1 MRKRSSWMI
10 KGLCLSLALALLS
23 LMLILGWQRPLEA
36 LAQSSGFVL
45 HEIRIYDRSRSDK
58 QELLETIGLRIG
70 MSLAAISPKEL
81 RKRLLELRWVADAR
95 VQRYWSGLLVIAL
108 REHNP
113 AALWQHGENLVPISR
128 DGTPIITD
136 GFTPF
141 EKLFRISGEEAPAHL
156 EELLQIVA
164 HWPELHGHISQAHL
178 TTQNTWNLT
187 LHTGTKVLLA
197 SDPLLR
203 NVLQLLRLE
212 RHYGILEAPPL
223 VIDLRASDRASVRAI
238 SEDAKALVMKMRN
251 QP

>member
-1 MRKRSSWMI
+1 MTKRSSWI
-10 KGLCLSLALALLS
+10 LKGLCLSLALALLS
-23 LMLILGWQRPLEA
+23 LMLVLGWQRPLEI
-36 LAQSSGFVL
+36 LTQRSGFVL
-45 HEIRIYDRSRSDK
+45 REIRIYDRSRSDK
-58 QELLETIGLRIG
+58 NELLKTLALQIG
-70 MSLAAISPKEL
+70 MSLAAISPSEL
-81 RKRLLELRWVADAR
+81 RKRLLELRWVEDVR

-113 AALWQHGENLVPISR
+113 AALWQNGGSLVPISR

-141 EKLFRISGEEAPAHL
+141 ENLFQISGEEAPARL
-156 EELLQIVA
+156 EELLQIIA

-178 TTQNTWNLT
+178 TTQSTWNLT
-187 LHTGTKVLLA
+187 LRTGTKVLLA

-212 RHYGILEAPPL
+212 RHYGILDAPPM

-238 SEDAKALVMKMRN
+238 SEDAKPLVMKMRN
-251 QP
+251 GR